1 MTYLFDTHAWLWL
14 LLEPDRVGKKTK
26 ALVLDSHNDFCLS
39 MASAWEIAIKYAAGK
54 LELPED
60 PHSYIQS
67 RTAEDGVTLM
77 PIRLEH
83 VCAAAALPRHHT
95 DPFDRL
101 LVAQAKAERLPLI
114 SHDSTLGRYDLTIID
129 PAR

>member
-1 MTYLFDTHAWLWL
+1 M
-14 LLEPDRVGKKTK
+14 
-26 ALVLDSHNDFCLS
+26 LDPRNDFCLS
-39 MASAWEIAIKYAAGK
+39 MASAWEIAIKHAAGK

-83 VCAAAALPRHHT
+83 VSAAAAWPRHHT
-95 DPFDRL
+95 DPSDRL
-101 LVAQAKAERLPLI
+101 LVAKARAERSPLI
-114 SHDSTLGRYDLTIID
+114 SHDSTLARYDLTIID